1 MVDIHRQQIEYYLIN
16 RSSISSSRV
25 NEVVVG
31 STEADISV
39 EGAEAVIS
47 FKKSSKSIS
56 KRLIITTKVSVIYE
70 SSLNNI
76 SGIDA
81 LQ

>member
-1 MVDIHRQQIEYYLIN
+1 
-16 RSSISSSRV
+16 V